1 MSGLSGHF
9 LAHTLFISLTN
20 ILAVSLGI
28 LPPAGLLQAQE
39 PPTNP
44 ETKTPR
50 GRRPGQHH
58 LVSMLPWRSPTP
70 HWLAPIGNWSLTIL
84 YHLVIR
90 VPFQGLFSKHPV
102 LNLPK

>member
-50 GRRPGQHH
+50 GRRPGQHRFNAPLAFPH
-58 LVSMLPWRSPTP
+58 PPLVGTYWKLVAHYFVSLSHQSAFSRS
-70 HWLAPIGNWSLTIL
+70 
-84 YHLVIR
+84 V
-90 VPFQGLFSKHPV
+90 F
-102 LNLPK
+102 